1 MDYTIKVNID
11 ADEVIEKLERIKELC
26 TEINELQD
34 NRPIVSVTVRNEA
47 DLPVIKSYIDNE
59 NVKNA
64 DFGLL

>member
-47 DLPVIKSYIDNE
+47 DLPAIKSYIDNE